1 MSQAQRD
8 LSRAWAEADVAHVL
22 RVLRRSG
29 PRLLSD
35 LLDDED
41 LAGWSSRR
49 LQEAV
54 VSAWSRNLISIT
66 AGDLL
71 VAL

>member
-22 RVLRRSG
+22 RVLRRA
-29 PRLLSD
+29 PRPMSELLE
-35 LLDDED
+35 DED

-49 LQEAV
+49 LEEAV
-54 VSAWSRNLISIT
+54 VSAWSRNLISINPS
-66 AGDLL
+66 DLL